1 MEANVTSTSP
11 LGLIRNIGITAHIDA
26 GKTTTTERILYYT
39 GVSHKIGEVH
49 DGNTTTDYMDQERE
63 RGITITSAAVTCE
76 WKGHRINIIDTPGH
90 IDFNIEVNRSLRVLD
105 GAVFII
111 EGVAGVQP
119 QSETNW
125 RLADRYNVPRI
136 IFINKLDRTG
146 ADFYRAFD
154 TLKEKLDI
162 VALPLQLPIGIEENF
177 IGVVDLVEM
186 KAIIWEGGE
195 LGAKFHDAP
204 IPDDLA
210 DKAAEYREQLL
221 DTALSVDT
229 TAMEEY
235 FEKGEVSVETLKR
248 CIKQGAISGV
258 FRPVLCG
265 TAFKNKGVQPL
276 LDAVLDYLPSP
287 IDVPGIKVAAGER
300 CQAPRHPGQS
310 GCALRRPRLQ
320 DHQRQ
325 VRHADLR
332 ARLRGHPEVR
342 RHRDEHHQGPSRAY
356 RPHVP
361 DARGQARGNQGSAG
375 G

>member
-1 MEANVTSTSP
+1 MSVMP
-11 LGLIRNIGITAHIDA
+11 LDKIRNIGITAHIDA

-76 WKGHRINIIDTPGH
+76 WKDNRINIIDTPGH

-105 GAVFII
+105 GAIFII

-162 VALPLQLPIGIEENF
+162 VALPLQLPDRRRRQF
-177 IGVVDLVEM
+177 LGVVDLVEM

-195 LGAKFHDAP
+195 LGAKYHYED
-204 IPDDLA
+204 IPEDLA
-210 DKAAEYREQLL
+210 ELAKEHRQTLL
-221 DTALSVDT
+221 DTALSVD
-229 TAMEEY
+229 
-235 FEKGEVSVETLKR
+235 
-248 CIKQGAISGV
+248 
-258 FRPVLCG
+258 
-265 TAFKNKGVQPL
+265 
-276 LDAVLDYLPSP
+276 DAGDG
-287 IDVPGIKVAAGER
+287 GIF
-300 CQAPRHPGQS
+300 
-310 GCALRRPRLQ
+310 
-320 DHQRQ
+320 
-325 VRHADLR
+325 R
-332 ARLRGHPEVR
+332 ARATSRSR
-342 RHRDEHHQGPSRAY
+342 R
-356 RPHVP
+356 
-361 DARGQARGNQGSAG
+361 
-375 G
+375 